1 MSNTPANLAANE
13 KKAARKISL
22 DGFRGL
28 LIVAL
33 VLWIISLVLP
43 VTSGAR
49 GIEVLLFTPAGG
61 TDATIAE
68 FVHTLVVALGVGLF
82 NVLLLITRRTL
93 FSWLAWLLS
102 GIGLFYSVFA
112 LWMRQTQDT
121 DNVSGVGMYL
131 SVGAVIL
138 AVVALSS
145 VILRRDPEQARIAE
159 ERASSDNLDEVGEAQ
174 RAARG
179 SSPDTRQED
188 NALLIDDRRARAA
201 ERHRRRPGTE
211 G

>member
-22 DGFRGL
+22 SGFSGL
-28 LIVAL
+28 LIGAL
-33 VLWIISLVLP
+33 VLWIISLALP

-49 GIEVLLFTPAGG
+49 GIEVLLFTPTGD
-61 TDATIAE
+61 TNATIAE
-68 FVHTLVVALGVGLF
+68 FIHALVVFLGVGLF
-82 NVLLLITRRTL
+82 NGLLLITRRTL
-93 FSWLAWLLS
+93 FSWLAWLFS

-121 DNVSGVGMYL
+121 DNVSGIGMYL

-138 AVVALSS
+138 AVIALSS
-145 VILRRDPEQARIAE
+145 VILRRDPEQTRIAQ
-159 ERASSDNLDEVGEAQ
+159 ERASNDNLDAVGEAQ
-174 RAARG
+174 RAARRTN
-179 SSPDTRQED
+179 PDASQED